1 MPSAP
6 RSRTYLALE
15 VLLEALHLLLQLFL
29 VPVVLFQGLEL
40 LLAELR
46 LELRVLLPQ
55 LARDLVLQHLSVSE

>member
-55 LARDLVLQHLSVSE
+55 LARDLVLQHLLVSE